1 MTAARYFQID
11 VFPATPG
18 GGNPLGVVLDAAD
31 WSDARMQA
39 FAAWTDLVETT
50 FVLPPREPR
59 AHYRVRIFTPTHE
72 IPFAGHPTIGTA
84 HVVIEAG
91 VAAADGTTLV
101 QECDAGLIPLRIE
114 REGGARTLFLRAP
127 DAQVVREGEEA
138 RTALAPLLRGLETG
152 AVPPA
157 LVEGG
162 RRWWLAEIDGVAALR
177 AWQAD
182 HAAIATLARATQS
195 LGLCLYARERDP
207 RAAGHDLVVRAFPSG
222 VGIAEDPASG
232 AANGLVAAYLA
243 RCEPDGPL
251 AHGYVVSQGREIG
264 RDARI
269 VVRYEDGAAWVGG
282 RATTVVAGHAQ
293 WPPD

>member
-1 MTAARYFQID
+1 MNPARYFQID

-59 AHYRVRIFTPTHE
+59 AQYRVRIFTPSRE
-72 IPFAGHPTIGTA
+72 IAFAGHPTIGTA
-84 HVVIEAG
+84 HVVLDAG
-91 VAAADGTTLV
+91 VATAEGATLV
-101 QECDAGLIPLRIE
+101 QECGAGLIPLRID

-127 DAQVVREGEEA
+127 DAHVVREGDDA
-138 RTALAPLLRGLETG
+138 RATLAPLLRGLDPG

-162 RRWWLAEIDGVAALR
+162 RRWWLAEIDDVAALR
-177 AWQAD
+177 GWQAD
-182 HAAIATLARATQS
+182 HAAIAALALATQS
-195 LGLCLYARERDP
+195 LGVCLYARERDP
-207 RAAGHDLVVRAFPSG
+207 RAGHDLVVRAFPSG

-243 RCEPDGPL
+243 RCEPEGPL
-251 AHGYVVSQGREIG
+251 AGGYVVSQGREIG

-269 VVRYEDGAAWVGG
+269 VVRYGDGAAWVGG
-282 RATTVVAGHAQ
+282 RATTVVTGRAE